1 LFYSLIKIDAPTT
14 SFTVIFAPS
23 ASSIMFPEI
32 SEPKLT
38 FVSVVPLSVKFTV
51 AITPS
56 PSFDGKSLERE
67 EV

>member
-1 LFYSLIKIDAPTT
+1 MLFE
-14 SFTVIFAPS
+14 V
-23 ASSIMFPEI
+23 
-32 SEPKLT
+32 SEPKSTL
-38 FVSVVPLSVKFTV
+38 VSVEPLSVKFTV

>member
-1 LFYSLIKIDAPTT
+1 MI
-14 SFTVIFAPS
+14 
-23 ASSIMFPEI
+23 FPEV
-32 SEPKLT
+32 SEPKSTLV
-38 FVSVVPLSVKFTV
+38 FVDPFNVKLTV